1 MFWADKAFN
10 GNSQV
15 DNQMMDCSRPLI
27 HSLLNPSTS
36 LLTPPARALS
46 SLPPGHA
53 QKSSGVD
60 ITTFSSPEPVVSR
73 LQIKPS
79 GSGDENDITRDAQ
92 LLCLLGACVYKLQC
106 LGAEVRRFY
115 ANTLSFQELF
125 VELFI
130 K

>member
-10 GNSQV
+10 GDSQI
-15 DNQMMDCSRPLI
+15 DNQMMNCSRPLI
-27 HSLLNPSTS
+27 HSLLNPSGCAS
-36 LLTPPARALS
+36 NSQRALP

-60 ITTFSSPEPVVSR
+60 V
-73 LQIKPS
+73 
-79 GSGDENDITRDAQ
+79 TRDAP

-115 ANTLSFQELF
+115 ANTLSSQELF
-125 VELFI
+125 VELLI

>member
-1 MFWADKAFN
+1 MFWADKGFN

-27 HSLLNPSTS
+27 HSLLNPNTCASNS
-36 LLTPPARALS
+36 ARKSS
-46 SLPPGHA
+46 SLPP
-53 QKSSGVD
+53 
-60 ITTFSSPEPVVSR
+60 SR
-73 LQIKPS
+73 SCAKELWV
-79 GSGDENDITRDAQ
+79 DITRDAQ
-92 LLCLLGACVYKLQC
+92 LLGLLGAYVYKLQC

>member
-27 HSLLNPSTS
+27 HSLLNPSTCAS
-36 LLTPPARALS
+36 NSARKSS
-46 SLPPGHA
+46 SLPPSRSCAKELWGGHYPRCA
-53 QKSSGVD
+53 
-60 ITTFSSPEPVVSR
+60 VVV
-73 LQIKPS
+73 L
-79 GSGDENDITRDAQ
+79 TV
-92 LLCLLGACVYKLQC
+92 LGACVYKLQC